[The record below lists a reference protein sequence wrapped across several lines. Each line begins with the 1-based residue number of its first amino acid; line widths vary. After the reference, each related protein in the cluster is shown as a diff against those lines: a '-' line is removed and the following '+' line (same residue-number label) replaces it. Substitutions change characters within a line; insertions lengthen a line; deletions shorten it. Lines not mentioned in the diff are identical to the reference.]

1 MRDSPSELPASGLSH
16 AAHGWHERSRRHV
29 QAPERGRANR
39 CPAPLVPEAIE
50 RLLKHYLAGRNPE
63 ENLRSWFAR
72 HTNDEL
78 RAQLAGEILAGVERD
93 LPTGRV
99 PHGMAD

>member
-1 MRDSPSELPASGLSH
+1 MGY
-16 AAHGWHERSRRHV
+16 
-29 QAPERGRANR
+29 R

-50 RLLKHYLAGRNPE
+50 RLLRNYLGGRRSQE
-63 ENLRSWFAR
+63 SLRSWFAR

-78 RAQLAGEILAGVERD
+78 RAQLAGEILDPVERD

-99 PHGMAD
+99 PHAVAE